1 MQKTGEF
8 TMKKTIVL
16 FLTLL
21 LTSGSAVMA
30 SPTEDRAGE
39 PIELP
44 DKIETIISLAPS
56 TTRVLTDLG
65 LQEKLIAVDTYSAG
79 YQPELA
85 SLPEFD
91 MMTPDVEK
99 LAEMKPDVIF
109 ITGMSLSGGSNPY
122 QALIDLGIP
131 VVGIPTSN
139 SIDAIREDVL
149 FIGECVGET
158 DGAQALVDEMQAE
171 IDEIAAIGATI
182 EDKKTVAVEVSALP
196 QLCYAGGDTYINE
209 MIEIIGAENAYGE
222 SDPWASVT
230 EEAAVDTNP
239 DVILTCTSYL
249 PDPVGEILSRRGWEN
264 VTAIADKAVFQL
276 DEESV
281 NQPNHHI
288 TKALREMA
296 EAVYPEKYASPKSA
310 A

>member
-1 MQKTGEF
+1 
-8 TMKKTIVL
+8 MKKTIVL

-209 MIEIIGAENAYGE
+209 MIEIIGAENAFGE

-296 EAVYPEKYASPKSA
+296 EAVYPEKYASAKSA

>member
-1 MQKTGEF
+1 
-8 TMKKTIVL
+8 MKKTIVL

-196 QLCYAGGDTYINE
+196 QLCYAGGSTYINE

-230 EEAAVDTNP
+230 EEAAVETNP

-249 PDPVGEILSRRGWEN
+249 PDPVGEILSRKGWEN

-296 EAVYPEKYASPKSA
+296 EAVYPEKYASAKSA

>member
-1 MQKTGEF
+1 
-8 TMKKTIVL
+8 MKKTIVL

-230 EEAAVDTNP
+230 EEAAVETNP

-264 VTAIADKAVFQL
+264 VTAISDKAVFRL

-296 EAVYPEKYASPKSA
+296 EAVYPEKYASVKSA

>member
-1 MQKTGEF
+1 
-8 TMKKTIVL
+8 MKKTIVL

-230 EEAAVDTNP
+230 EEAAVETNP

-296 EAVYPEKYASPKSA
+296 EAVYPEKYASAKSA

>member
-1 MQKTGEF
+1 
-8 TMKKTIVL
+8 MKKTIVL

-139 SIDAIREDVL
+139 SINAIREDVL

-182 EDKKTVAVEVSALP
+182 EDKKTVVVEVSALP

-230 EEAAVDTNP
+230 EEAAVETNP

-296 EAVYPEKYASPKSA
+296 EAVYPEKYASAKSA

>member
-1 MQKTGEF
+1 
-8 TMKKTIVL
+8 MKKAIVL

-21 LTSGSAVMA
+21 LTSGCTVTA
-30 SPTEDRAGE
+30 SPTEDRAGV

-44 DKIETIISLAPS
+44 DRIETIISLAPS

-85 SLPEFD
+85 ALPEFD

-99 LAEMKPDVIF
+99 LAEMEPDVIF

-296 EAVYPEKYASPKSA
+296 EAVYPEKYASAKSA

>member
-1 MQKTGEF
+1 
-8 TMKKTIVL
+8 MKKTIVL

-39 PIELP
+39 PIRLP

-249 PDPVGEILSRRGWEN
+249 PDPVGEILSRKGWEN

-288 TKALREMA
+288 TKALREKA
-296 EAVYPEKYASPKSA
+296 EAVYPEKYASAKSA

>member
-1 MQKTGEF
+1 
-8 TMKKTIVL
+8 MKKTIVL

>member
-1 MQKTGEF
+1 
-8 TMKKTIVL
+8 MKKAIVL

-21 LTSGSAVMA
+21 LTSGCTVTA
-30 SPTEDRAGE
+30 SPTEDRAGV

-44 DKIETIISLAPS
+44 DRIETIISLAPS

-85 SLPEFD
+85 ALPEFD

-99 LAEMKPDVIF
+99 LAEMEPDVIF

-158 DGAQALVDEMQAE
+158 DGAQELVDEMQAE

-222 SDPWASVT
+222 SDPWASIT

-249 PDPVGEILSRRGWEN
+249 PDPVGEILSRKGWEN

-296 EAVYPEKYASPKSA
+296 EAVYPEKYASAKSA

>member
-1 MQKTGEF
+1 
-8 TMKKTIVL
+8 MKKTIVL

-30 SPTEDRAGE
+30 SPTEDRAGV

-44 DKIETIISLAPS
+44 DRIETIISLAPS

-182 EDKKTVAVEVSALP
+182 EDRKTVAVEVSALP

-222 SDPWASVT
+222 SDPWASIT

-249 PDPVGEILSRRGWEN
+249 PDPVGEILSRKGWEN
-264 VTAIADKAVFQL
+264 VTAISDKAVFRL

-296 EAVYPEKYASPKSA
+296 EAVYPEKYASVKSA

>member
-1 MQKTGEF
+1 
-8 TMKKTIVL
+8 MKKAIVL

-21 LTSGSAVMA
+21 LTSGCTVTA
-30 SPTEDRAGE
+30 SPTEDRAGV

-44 DKIETIISLAPS
+44 DRIETIISLAPS

-85 SLPEFD
+85 ALPEFD

-99 LAEMKPDVIF
+99 LAEMEPDVIF

-139 SIDAIREDVL
+139 SIEAIREDVL

-182 EDKKTVAVEVSALP
+182 EDRKTVAVEVSALP

-209 MIEIIGAENAYGE
+209 MLEIIGAENAYGE
-222 SDPWASVT
+222 SDPWASIT

-249 PDPVGEILSRRGWEN
+249 PDPVGEILSRKGWEN
-264 VTAIADKAVFQL
+264 VTAISDKAVFRL

-296 EAVYPEKYASPKSA
+296 EAVYPEKYASAKSA

>member
-1 MQKTGEF
+1 
-8 TMKKTIVL
+8 MKKAIVL

-21 LTSGSAVMA
+21 LTSGCTVMA
-30 SPTEDRAGE
+30 SPTEDRAGV

-44 DKIETIISLAPS
+44 DRIETIISLAPS

-85 SLPEFD
+85 ALPEFD

-99 LAEMKPDVIF
+99 LAEMEPDVIF

-139 SIDAIREDVL
+139 SIEAIREDVL

-296 EAVYPEKYASPKSA
+296 EAVYPEKYASAKSA

>member
-1 MQKTGEF
+1 
-8 TMKKTIVL
+8 MKKAIVL

-21 LTSGSAVMA
+21 LTSGCTVTA
-30 SPTEDRAGE
+30 SPTEDRAGV

-44 DKIETIISLAPS
+44 DRIETIISLAPS

-85 SLPEFD
+85 ALPEFD

-99 LAEMKPDVIF
+99 LAEMEPDVIF

-139 SIDAIREDVL
+139 SIEAIREDVL

-209 MIEIIGAENAYGE
+209 MLEIIGAENAYGE
-222 SDPWASVT
+222 SDPWASIT

-249 PDPVGEILSRRGWEN
+249 PDPVGEILSRKGWEN
-264 VTAIADKAVFQL
+264 VTAISDKAVFRL

-296 EAVYPEKYASPKSA
+296 EAVYPEKYASAKSA

>member
-1 MQKTGEF
+1 
-8 TMKKTIVL
+8 MKKTIVL

-39 PIELP
+39 PIRLP

-222 SDPWASVT
+222 SDPWASIT

-249 PDPVGEILSRRGWEN
+249 PDPVGEILSRKGWEN

-296 EAVYPEKYASPKSA
+296 EAVYPEKYASAKSA

>member
-1 MQKTGEF
+1 
-8 TMKKTIVL
+8 MKKTIVL

-249 PDPVGEILSRRGWEN
+249 PDPVGEILSRKGWEN

>member
-1 MQKTGEF
+1 
-8 TMKKTIVL
+8 MKKTIVL

-230 EEAAVDTNP
+230 EEAAVYTNP

-296 EAVYPEKYASPKSA
+296 EAVYPEKYASAKSA

>member
-1 MQKTGEF
+1 
-8 TMKKTIVL
+8 MKKTIVL

-85 SLPEFD
+85 ALPEFD

-99 LAEMKPDVIF
+99 LAEMEPDVIF

-139 SIDAIREDVL
+139 SIEAIREDVL

-230 EEAAVDTNP
+230 EEAAVETNP

-249 PDPVGEILSRRGWEN
+249 PDPVGEILSRKGWEN

-296 EAVYPEKYASPKSA
+296 EAVYPEKYASAKSA

>member
-296 EAVYPEKYASPKSA
+296 EAVYPEKYASAKSA

>member
-1 MQKTGEF
+1 
-8 TMKKTIVL
+8 MKKAIVL

-21 LTSGSAVMA
+21 LTSGCTVTA
-30 SPTEDRAGE
+30 SPTEDRAGV

-44 DKIETIISLAPS
+44 DRIETIISLAPS

-85 SLPEFD
+85 ALPEFD

-99 LAEMKPDVIF
+99 LAEMEPDVIF

-222 SDPWASVT
+222 SDPWASIT

-249 PDPVGEILSRRGWEN
+249 PDPVGEILSRKGWEN

-296 EAVYPEKYASPKSA
+296 EAVYPEKYASAKSA

>member
-1 MQKTGEF
+1 
-8 TMKKTIVL
+8 MKKAIVL

-21 LTSGSAVMA
+21 LTSGYTVTA
-30 SPTEDRAGE
+30 SPTEDRAGV

-44 DKIETIISLAPS
+44 DRIETIISLAPS

-139 SIDAIREDVL
+139 SINAIREDVL

-230 EEAAVDTNP
+230 EEAAVYTNP

-296 EAVYPEKYASPKSA
+296 EAVYPEKYASAKSA